1 MKIAIIGAGNVGAN
15 AAALL
20 IARNVAKKIALV
32 DIAKNPTLGK
42 ALDLNHMAALL
53 ENDTKI
59 KASDEYKII
68 KNADICVIT
77 AGVPRKVGQ
86 SRADL
91 LATNASI
98 IKHAS
103 KQIAKYAPKSVII
116 VVSNPLDA
124 MTFCAYK
131 ASGFERGKVFGMAGE
146 LDSARLRFEIAKH
159 FGLKNSECGG
169 QIYGEHGENMSAAN
183 LYAKGQKISQ
193 NLACELENLAKESG
207 ARIISLL
214 GSSAYFAPAAGILK
228 ICEALKARNGKVLVC
243 SALDESGYPCGRAVK
258 FGKKIKILADICELK
273 TAKEAI
279 KKDCD
284 LLKSNKT

>member
-20 IARNVAKKIALV
+20 IARKVAKKIALV

-68 KNADICVIT
+68 KNANICVIT
-77 AGVPRKVGQ
+77 AGMPRKEGQ

-124 MTFCAYK
+124 MTFCA
-131 ASGFERGKVFGMAGE
+131 
-146 LDSARLRFEIAKH
+146 
-159 FGLKNSECGG
+159 
-169 QIYGEHGENMSAAN
+169 
-183 LYAKGQKISQ
+183 
-193 NLACELENLAKESG
+193 
-207 ARIISLL
+207 
-214 GSSAYFAPAAGILK
+214 
-228 ICEALKARNGKVLVC
+228 
-243 SALDESGYPCGRAVK
+243 
-258 FGKKIKILADICELK
+258 
-273 TAKEAI
+273 
-279 KKDCD
+279 
-284 LLKSNKT
+284 

>member
-20 IARNVAKKIALV
+20 IARKVAKKIALV

-77 AGVPRKVGQ
+77 AGMPRKVGQ

-124 MTFCAYK
+124 MTFCAHS

-183 LYAKGQKISQ
+183 LYAKGQKI
-193 NLACELENLAKESG
+193 
-207 ARIISLL
+207 RV
-214 GSSAYFAPAAGILK
+214 P
-228 ICEALKARNGKVLVC
+228 
-243 SALDESGYPCGRAVK
+243 
-258 FGKKIKILADICELK
+258 
-273 TAKEAI
+273 
-279 KKDCD
+279 
-284 LLKSNKT
+284 

>member
-20 IARNVAKKIALV
+20 IARKVAKKIALV

-77 AGVPRKVGQ
+77 AGMPRKVGQ

-98 IKHAS
+98 IKYAS

-124 MTFCAYK
+124 MTFCAHS

-146 LDSARLRFEIAKH
+146 LDSARLRFEIAQH
-159 FGLKNSECGG
+159 FGLRNSECKG
-169 QIYGEHGENMSAAN
+169 QIYGEHGENMSAIN
-183 LYAKGQKISQ
+183 LGAKGQKISK
-193 NLACELENLAKESG
+193 NLACKLENLAKKGG

-214 GSSAYFAPAAGILK
+214 GSSAYFAPAAGIVK
-228 ICEALKARNGKVLVC
+228 ICEALRARNGKVLVC

-284 LLKSNKT
+284 LLKSNKY

>member
-20 IARNVAKKIALV
+20 IARKVAKKIDLV

-77 AGVPRKVGQ
+77 AGMPRKVGQ

-98 IKHAS
+98 IKQAS

-124 MTFCAYK
+124 MTFCAHS

-146 LDSARLRFEIAKH
+146 LDSARLRFEIAQH
-159 FGLKNSECGG
+159 FGLKNSECQG
-169 QIYGEHGENMSAAN
+169 QIYGEHGENMSAIN
-183 LYAKGQKISQ
+183 LGAKGQKISK
-193 NLACELENLAKESG
+193 NLACELENLAKKGG

-214 GSSAYFAPAAGILK
+214 GSSAYFAPAAGIVK
-228 ICEALKARNGKVLVC
+228 ICEALRAKNGKVLVC
-243 SALDESGYPCGRAVK
+243 SAFDESGYPCGRAVK

-284 LLKSNKT
+284 LLKI

>member
-20 IARNVAKKIALV
+20 IARKVAKKIALV

-77 AGVPRKVGQ
+77 AGLARKEGQ

-124 MTFCAYK
+124 MTFCAHS

-159 FGLKNSECGG
+159 FGLKNSECEG

-193 NLACELENLAKESG
+193 NLAKKGG

-214 GSSAYFAPAAGILK
+214 GSSAYFAPAAGIVK
-228 ICEALKARNGKVLVC
+228 ICEALRARNGKVLVC

-284 LLKSNKT
+284 LLKI

>member
-20 IARNVAKKIALV
+20 IARKVAKKIDLV

-68 KNADICVIT
+68 KIADICVIT
-77 AGVPRKVGQ
+77 AGVPRKEGQ

-98 IKHAS
+98 IKQAS

-124 MTFCAYK
+124 MTFCAHS

-146 LDSARLRFEIAKH
+146 LDSARLRFEIAQH
-159 FGLKNSECGG
+159 FGLKNSECQG
-169 QIYGEHGENMSAAN
+169 QIYGEHGENMSAIN
-183 LYAKGQKISQ
+183 LGAKGQKISK
-193 NLACELENLAKESG
+193 NLACELENLAKKGG

-214 GSSAYFAPAAGILK
+214 GSSAYFAPAAGIVK
-228 ICEALKARNGKVLVC
+228 ICEALRARNGKVLVC
-243 SALDESGYPCGRAVK
+243 SAFDESGYPCGRAVK

-284 LLKSNKT
+284 LLKI

>member
-77 AGVPRKVGQ
+77 AGMPRKEGQ

-146 LDSARLRFEIAKH
+146 LDSARLRFEIAQH
-159 FGLKNSECGG
+159 FGLKNSECKG
-169 QIYGEHGENMSAAN
+169 QIYGEHGENMSAIN
-183 LYAKGQKISQ
+183 LGAKGQKM
-193 NLACELENLAKESG
+193 AKCLS
-207 ARIISLL
+207 ARHLMRVAILV
-214 GSSAYFAPAAGILK
+214 AGL
-228 ICEALKARNGKVLVC
+228 
-243 SALDESGYPCGRAVK
+243 
-258 FGKKIKILADICELK
+258 
-273 TAKEAI
+273 
-279 KKDCD
+279 
-284 LLKSNKT
+284 

>member
-77 AGVPRKVGQ
+77 AGMPRKVGQ

-131 ASGFERGKVFGMAGE
+131 ASGFERGKIFGMAG
-146 LDSARLRFEIAKH
+146 S
-159 FGLKNSECGG
+159 
-169 QIYGEHGENMSAAN
+169 MS
-183 LYAKGQKISQ
+183 
-193 NLACELENLAKESG
+193 
-207 ARIISLL
+207 
-214 GSSAYFAPAAGILK
+214 
-228 ICEALKARNGKVLVC
+228 IC
-243 SALDESGYPCGRAVK
+243 
-258 FGKKIKILADICELK
+258 
-273 TAKEAI
+273 TAKEI
-279 KKDCD
+279 DDTGVFSSCVI
-284 LLKSNKT
+284 LLMKSFLISLKRFWRKMT